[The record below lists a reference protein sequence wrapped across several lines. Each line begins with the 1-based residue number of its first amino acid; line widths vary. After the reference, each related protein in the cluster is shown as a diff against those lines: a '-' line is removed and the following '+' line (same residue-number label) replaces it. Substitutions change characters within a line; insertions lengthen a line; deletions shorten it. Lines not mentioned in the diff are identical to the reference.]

1 MTTLVNWQSGL
12 ILSPQLLKQHDQWMV
27 TELQDLILSLN
38 TSINNYGI
46 IDAQLNNTALN
57 NGILRINFLTFSD
70 PSQKK
75 IINIKPDHQLILNL
89 YEEELDSE
97 GRVYLNQYTIN
108 TDVDGINVN
117 LDKYSLTTSPDL
129 LAQKSILLCHL
140 EKNQDKFI
148 LTEPF
153 SAMVMLSHD
162 IGQPLLKKIYNYLN
176 VIQQSVVNNIES
188 DLRSLFLDKLLQI
201 KFKISKAISRQ
212 ILLKTTDLFELL
224 VYLINNFN
232 YLNDEELS
240 KFVYYHENIN
250 MTFSMIFEYFDN
262 WIALPKK
269 INQITFYKEDNY
281 LITPYLAND
290 VIKSKKWYLVVKP
303 KNTDLIID
311 WRPNMIKLCSPSRK
325 KTIDNL
331 ALPGVSLQLV
341 KLSDLRYIHPI
352 KESYISIY
360 LLNPGT
366 ELDYIISDRYICC
379 LINNDNALNFDY
391 SLYYS

>member
-311 WRPNMIKLCSPSRK
+311 WRPNMIKLCSLSRK

-341 KLSDLRYIHPI
+341 KLSDLKYIHPI